1 MQRVLFNRPPDACKT
16 FHSLIARSSDFSIS
30 FEKLKN
36 DAMRLK
42 EITRC
47 IEEIAPLA
55 LQETYDNSG
64 LLAGHPEDEINGA
77 LITLDVTEAVVD
89 EAIRLN
95 CNLII
100 AHHPIIFKPLKKING
115 SDETERCI
123 IKAIRHSI
131 GLYAAHTNLDN
142 SSAGVNAILCSR
154 LGLQNPGILSPI
166 KGNLRKLVVF
176 TPVSHAGAVQQAMF
190 DAGAGH
196 IGNYDSCSFNIS
208 GTGTFRAG
216 PGSNPF
222 VGEQGKIHA
231 ENEIR
236 IETIVPAWKEP
247 GVMAAVRS
255 VHPYEEIAWDSYAL
269 NNENGLTGAGM
280 MGTLPVKTTEQQFIQ
295 LIKETLGTP
304 AVRCSPFTGKPVSK
318 VAVCGGSGNFLI
330 RDAMRAGAHVFVT
343 GELKYHDYFI
353 AEGKILLVE
362 AGHYETEQ
370 FTKELLYQIVK
381 EKFPTFAL
389 QISTIS
395 TNPVNYL

>member
-1 MQRVLFNRPPDACKT
+1 
-16 FHSLIARSSDFSIS
+16 
-30 FEKLKN
+30 
-36 DAMRLK
+36 MRLK

-47 IEEIAPLA
+47 IEETAPLA
-55 LQETYDNSG
+55 LQESYDNSG
-64 LLAGHPEDEINGA
+64 LLAGHPDDKINGA
-77 LITLDVTEAVVD
+77 LITLDVTEAVID
-89 EAIRLN
+89 EAVRLN

-100 AHHPIIFKPLKKING
+100 SHHPIIFKPLKKING

-123 IKAIRHSI
+123 IKAIRNGI
-131 GLYAAHTNLDN
+131 ALYTAHTNLDN
-142 SSAGVNAILCSR
+142 SSAGVNAILCNK
-154 LGLQNPGILSPI
+154 LGLQNAAILSPI
-166 KGNLRKLVVF
+166 RGNLRKLVVF

-196 IGNYDSCSFNIS
+196 IGNYDSCSFNIN

-222 VGEQGKIHA
+222 VGEQGKLHS
-231 ENEIR
+231 EVEIR

-247 GVMAAVRS
+247 MVMAAVRL

-280 MGTLPVKTTEQQFIQ
+280 IGQLPLESTEDLFLKLVKD
-295 LIKETLGTP
+295 TLGTP
-304 AVRCSPFTGKPVSK
+304 SVRCSPLTGKPVST

-330 RDAMRAGAHVFVT
+330 RDAMRAGADVFVT
-343 GELKYHDYFI
+343 GELKYHDYFL

-389 QISTIS
+389 QISTIR